1 MSNNEDTYEEII
13 YLLQRIDE
21 KFPHGGLKECYHLYE
36 VGLHED
42 IDSLYRNSYD
52 YIKFLVGI
60 IQDQDRMLVDYEN
73 MQTSV
78 ESARLE
84 GYDSGFQVGLYQS
97 NNSLPYTS

>member
-1 MSNNEDTYEEII
+1 MSKSEDTYGEII
-13 YLLQRIDE
+13 YLLHRIDKE
-21 KFPHGGLKECYHLYE
+21 FPHGGFKECYHLYE

-60 IQDQDRMLVDYEN
+60 IQDQDRLLADYGN
-73 MQTSV
+73 MQASV

-84 GYDSGFQVGLYQS
+84 GYDSGFQVGMYQS
-97 NNSLPYTS
+97 NNPLP